1 MIAVR
6 PPAVAGAFYPGNAHQ
21 LLTSIEGY
29 TTIAAEKHSV
39 LGVLSPHAGYLYSG
53 RVAGE
58 LYSRITIPDTVVII
72 APNHTGYGVPYS
84 LWPGGPWQTPLGNVE
99 TNDEVV
105 EELAHSC
112 DIIEKD
118 REAHLCEHAAE
129 VQIPFLQHFNP
140 LVKIVVMTISSQNVL
155 DLRYIGTCLSRV
167 LQKLAPQALVVASS
181 DMTHYESQADVNK
194 KDKIAIN
201 EILSL
206 DEDTLYNKVNA
217 LGITM
222 CGICPAFI
230 MLVCSKARGAKKAE
244 LVRYETSGDIT
255 GDYSSVVGYAGIIVR

>member
-6 PPAVAGAFYPGNAHQ
+6 PPAVAGSFYPGAAHQ
-21 LLTSIEGY
+21 LLADIEGY
-29 TTIAAEKHSV
+29 TTVVTEKHRA
-39 LGVLSPHAGYLYSG
+39 LGVVSPHAGYRYSG

-99 TNDEVV
+99 TNDAVV
-105 EELAHSC
+105 EELARSC
-112 DIIEKD
+112 DVLEKD
-118 REAHLCEHAAE
+118 RDAHIGEHAAE

-140 LVKIVVMTISSQNVL
+140 LVKIVVLTVSSQNVL
-155 DLRYIGTCLSRV
+155 DLRYIGTTLSRV
-167 LQKLAPQALVVASS
+167 LQRLAPQALVVASS
-181 DMTHYESQADVNK
+181 DMTHYESQTDANK

-222 CGICPAFI
+222 CGICPVFI

-244 LVRYETSGDIT
+244 LVRYATSGDIT
-255 GDYSSVVGYAGIIVR
+255 GDYSSVVGYAGIIVS

>member
-6 PPAVAGAFYPGNAHQ
+6 PPAVAGAFYPGNALQ
-21 LLTSIEGY
+21 LLASIEGY
-29 TTIAAEKHSV
+29 TTATAEKCRA
-39 LGVLSPHAGYLYSG
+39 LGVLSPHAGYQYSG

-99 TNDEVV
+99 TNDEIV
-105 EELAHSC
+105 EELARSC
-112 DIIEKD
+112 DLLEKD

-140 LVKIVVMTISSQNVL
+140 YVKIVVMVISSRNVS
-155 DLRYIGTCLSRV
+155 DLRYIGTSLSRV
-167 LQKLAPQALVVASS
+167 LQRLSPQALVVASS
-181 DMTHYESQADVNK
+181 DMTHYESQSDASK
-194 KDKIAIN
+194 KDRIAIN

-206 DEDTLYNKVNA
+206 NEDALFNKVDA

-230 MLVCSKARGAKKAE
+230 MLVCSKARGAAKAE
-244 LVRYETSGDIT
+244 LIRYETSGNIT
-255 GDYSSVVGYAGIIVR
+255 GDYNSVVGYAGIMIR